1 MKRDSI
7 LLTAVHH
14 ARELT
19 TISQVVL
26 EMLALL
32 YRYEAGDI
40 YTMMLLEKA
49 AVITI
54 PIVNVDGVDLID
66 KIYR

>member
-1 MKRDSI
+1 
-7 LLTAVHH
+7 
-14 ARELT
+14 
-19 TISQVVL
+19 
-26 EMLALL
+26 MLALL